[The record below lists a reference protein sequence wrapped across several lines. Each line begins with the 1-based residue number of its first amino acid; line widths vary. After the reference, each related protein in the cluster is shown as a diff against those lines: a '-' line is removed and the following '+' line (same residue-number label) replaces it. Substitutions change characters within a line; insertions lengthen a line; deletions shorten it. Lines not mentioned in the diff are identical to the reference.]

1 MNSLRIMY
9 INGENDTF
17 DDVPINELIWDG
29 RRIIDLTDEYD
40 RYTDEHPLNGKG
52 RQDLRIGVFSTC
64 STVETSI
71 KFKR

>member
-9 INGENDTF
+9 INGENDMF

-29 RRIIDLTDEYD
+29 RRIIDL
-40 RYTDEHPLNGKG
+40 TDEHPLNGKG

-64 STVETSI
+64 SMVETSDQI
-71 KFKR
+71 QAVN